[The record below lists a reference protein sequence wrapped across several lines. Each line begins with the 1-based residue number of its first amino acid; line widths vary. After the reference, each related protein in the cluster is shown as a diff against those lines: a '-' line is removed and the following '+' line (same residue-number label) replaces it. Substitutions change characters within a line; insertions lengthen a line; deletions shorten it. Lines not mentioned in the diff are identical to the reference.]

1 LHPNLRVIIF
11 SFPKIIQQPNDSSI
25 VKKYKKPKLMK
36 YIVFCLLSLFM
47 LAACKKEV
55 TRQPGP
61 VKNEVAERDFS
72 LAYVNTA
79 SPGIELIVTDSSAK
93 YLLDTILSANVMH
106 SLKVYSDQT
115 KFNITT
121 IDGISP
127 NATRM
132 VQTFYQVLPD
142 HWNIN
147 QSTFTSFYDHDS
159 TGKVH
164 GTVTFYNI
172 PSNVRLDMY
181 DLGNASSAS
190 FDASLNLTEQYYA
203 KIPYHASLLFPY
215 EKLYRIYDATHAVD
229 SVDLSR
235 MDTALTHTYQKSTPL
250 TITFEDLTIYE
261 KKDDLSSAVKF
272 WNSFFPAVSPD
283 YDIIYPSKG
292 AQQFLVDI
300 YAVDGKGN
308 SSYTTQFSDTL
319 QSKLDFIDPSY
330 YNINMTDSLHFNIS
344 FPKTLPS
351 YYDIQLNADH
361 INWKIYYP
369 PAKNRFD
376 AGENLVDLS
385 KSITLQGMDNS
396 KLRFGSLLLANGDNM
411 NYTDF
416 YNFIFTSN
424 TSLKNRFREWQ
435 YCLIEKLQ

>member
-1 LHPNLRVIIF
+1 MR
-11 SFPKIIQQPNDSSI
+11 
-25 VKKYKKPKLMK
+25 
-36 YIVFCLLSLFM
+36 YIVFFLLGLFTF
-47 LAACKKEV
+47 AACKKEV
-55 TRQPGP
+55 TSQTAP

-72 LAYVNTA
+72 LAYVNTSSSA
-79 SPGIELIVTDSSAK
+79 IELIVTDSSAK
-93 YLLDTILSANVMH
+93 YLLDTILPVNVMH

-121 IDGISP
+121 IDRISP
-127 NATRM
+127 NATRF

-147 QSTFTSFYDHDS
+147 QSAFTSFYDYDT

-172 PSNVRLDMY
+172 PSIARLDMY
-181 DLGNASSAS
+181 DVGNASSAS

-215 EKLYRIYDATHAVD
+215 EKLYRIYDAMHAVD

-250 TITFEDLTIYE
+250 TIAYEEIIIYE

-272 WNSFFPAVSPD
+272 WNSFSSPVSPD

-292 AQQFLVDI
+292 AQQFLVDV

-330 YNINMTDSLHFNIS
+330 YNINIKDSLHFTIS

-351 YYDIQLNADH
+351 FYDIQLNADH
-361 INWKIYYP
+361 INWKIYLP
-369 PAKNRFD
+369 PGKNRFD

-385 KSITLQGMDNS
+385 KSITLQGMDTS
-396 KLRFGSLLLANGDNM
+396 KLHFGSLLLANGDNM
-411 NYTDF
+411 NYTGF
-416 YNFIFTSN
+416 YNFIFASD

-435 YCLIEKLQ
+435 YCLIEKLY